1 MSCDG
6 RNWLAG
12 QHKSR
17 QLIFGGRKLMK
28 HYTSE
33 QWVDFARNV
42 IEGAV
47 RQRMQSHLDTGCAK
61 CSQELALWQRMY
73 QVAQR
78 TSDLQ
83 PADGILRA
91 VKGTFATQR
100 VAKGQARKAAIV
112 ELLFDSFR
120 TPGLA
125 GVRSGPSASRQLLY
139 GTASY
144 RIDVRIEPQID
155 TDKIVL
161 IGQVLN
167 SADPKE
173 RLAEIPVTLWKG
185 PKVLAASVTNQQGEF
200 QIECEMDSSFRLMI
214 TLPGQREV
222 TVPLIEPA
230 AGLDANSLQPPDA
243 DEVRQ
248 MPRNKKKSTR
258 KKE

>member
-1 MSCDG
+1 
-6 RNWLAG
+6 
-12 QHKSR
+12 
-17 QLIFGGRKLMK
+17 MK

-33 QWVDFARNV
+33 QWIDFARNV
-42 IEGAV
+42 IQSSV
-47 RQRMQSHLDTGCAK
+47 RQRMQTHLNTGCAK
-61 CSQELALWQRMY
+61 CSHEMALWQRMH
-73 QVAQR
+73 QAAQR

-100 VAKGQARKAAIV
+100 VAKGQIPEATIV

-120 TPGLA
+120 TPVLA
-125 GVRSGPSASRQLLY
+125 GVRSSPSASRQLLY

-155 TDKIVL
+155 TDKVVL

-173 RLAEIPVTLWKG
+173 RLGEIPVTLWKG
-185 PKVLAASVTNQQGEF
+185 RRVLAASVTNHQGEF

-222 TVPLIEPA
+222 TLPLIEPA
-230 AGLDANSLQPPDA
+230 AGLDSDSLQPPDTN
-243 DEVRQ
+243 DVRQ
-248 MPRNKKKSTR
+248 IPRDKKKSTR

>member
-1 MSCDG
+1 
-6 RNWLAG
+6 
-12 QHKSR
+12 
-17 QLIFGGRKLMK
+17 
-28 HYTSE
+28 
-33 QWVDFARNV
+33 
-42 IEGAV
+42 
-47 RQRMQSHLDTGCAK
+47 MQSHLDTGCAK
-61 CSQELALWQRMY
+61 CSHEMALWKRMY
-73 QVAQR
+73 QAAQR

-91 VKGTFATQR
+91 IKGTFATQR
-100 VAKGQARKAAIV
+100 VAKGQIPEAAIV

-120 TPGLA
+120 TPVLA
-125 GVRSGPSASRQLLY
+125 GVRSSPSASRQLLY

-155 TDKIVL
+155 TDKVVL

-185 PKVLAASVTNQQGEF
+185 RRVLAASVTNHQGEF
-200 QIECEMDSSFRLMI
+200 QIECEMNSSFRLMI

-222 TVPLIEPA
+222 TLPLIEPA
-230 AGLDANSLQPPDA
+230 AGLDSNSLQPLDTN
-243 DEVRQ
+243 DVRQ
-248 MPRNKKKSTR
+248 IPRDKKKSTR

>member
-1 MSCDG
+1 
-6 RNWLAG
+6 
-12 QHKSR
+12 
-17 QLIFGGRKLMK
+17 MK

-33 QWVDFARNV
+33 QWIDFARNL
-42 IEGAV
+42 IQSSL
-47 RQRMQSHLDTGCAK
+47 RQRMQSHLDTGCAE
-61 CSQELALWQRMY
+61 CSQEIALWQRTY
-73 QVAQR
+73 QAAQR
-78 TSDLQ
+78 TRELQ

-91 VKGTFATQR
+91 VKGTFATER
-100 VAKGQARKAAIV
+100 GAKGQAQQAAIV

-120 TPGLA
+120 APVLA
-125 GVRSGPSASRQLLY
+125 GVRSGASASRQLLY
-139 GTASY
+139 GTANY

-167 SADPKE
+167 SADPQE

-185 PKVLAASVTNQQGEF
+185 GKILAASVTNHQGEF

-222 TVPLIEPA
+222 SLPLIEPA
-230 AGLDANSLQPPDA
+230 ARLDSNSLQPPDKNK
-243 DEVRQ
+243 VRQ
-248 MPRNKKKSTR
+248 IPRDEKKGTR